1 LAVPGPGLYN
11 TIDPKA
17 PLPKDQMFYI
27 RVKFKDNNPIQKFLE
42 SIPGPGS
49 FDPKV
54 DYPKSKPP
62 SVSFH
67 KKLKASKS

>member
-1 LAVPGPGLYN
+1 
-11 TIDPKA
+11 
-17 PLPKDQMFYI
+17 MFYI